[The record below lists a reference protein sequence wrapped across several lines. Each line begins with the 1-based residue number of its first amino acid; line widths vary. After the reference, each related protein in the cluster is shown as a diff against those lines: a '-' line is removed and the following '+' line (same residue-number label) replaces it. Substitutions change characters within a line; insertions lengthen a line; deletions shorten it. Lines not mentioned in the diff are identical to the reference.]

1 MEQQYL
7 NEFHMRNS
15 QACLRDQR
23 SCAQRP
29 LSVEDVLAQSRRLG
43 RSMIQ
48 MTSSAKVAYK
58 NI

>member
-15 QACLRDQR
+15 LACLRDR
-23 SCAQRP
+23 KSCAQRP
-29 LSVEDVLAQSRRLG
+29 LSVEDVLAQSRRQG
-43 RSMIQ
+43 RSMIR
-48 MTSSAKVAYK
+48 MTSSARRVFK

>member
-7 NEFHMRNS
+7 NEFHKRNS

-29 LSVEDVLAQSRRLG
+29 LSVEDVLAQSCNRNQQ
-43 RSMIQ
+43 IQ
-48 MTSSAKVAYK
+48 
-58 NI
+58 

>member
-7 NEFHMRNS
+7 NEFHKRNS

-29 LSVEDVLAQSRRLG
+29 LSVEDVLAQSRRQG
-43 RSMIQ
+43 RSSIR
-48 MTSSAKVAYK
+48 MTSSARRASKK
-58 NI
+58 F